1 MRETMV
7 SLTIFDNIYDNKTH
21 KRMDY
26 NSFEEFENVLY
37 KLSESTKYPTKKDAP
52 LISPAIYLP
61 DTTRSN
67 ENVVAWGGFGILD
80 VDDFEGDLKDIESKY
95 SQYQYVCYST
105 ASSTVESPKFRLVF
119 PLTQSVVKDDIKH
132 FWYALNKE
140 IGDIA
145 DAQTKDLSRMYYIP
159 SKYKNSFS
167 FIFSHEGITMDPIEL
182 MKKHPYVR
190 REGDFFSNLPEE
202 WKKGILEYKRGQL
215 TNSDQYSWTGYQDC
229 PFVNTFQV
237 QEYKQITGTG
247 WYAKMYQ
254 IMVSIAGNAMSK
266 GYPITAKEIEY
277 LCRDLDNDTGNW
289 YSKRDFE
296 KEASRAIEFVFRN
309 NI

>member
-1 MRETMV
+1 MV

-26 NSFEEFENVLY
+26 SSFDEFEKVLY

-61 DTTRSN
+61 EATRSN

-80 VDDFEGDLKDIESKY
+80 VDDFDGKMEDIEKKY
-95 SQYQYVCYST
+95 SQYRYVCYST
-105 ASSTVESPKFRLVF
+105 ASSTIENPKFRLVF

-145 DAQTKDLSRMYYIP
+145 YAQTKDLSRMYYIP
-159 SKYKNSFS
+159 AKYKDSFS
-167 FIFSHEGITMDPIEL
+167 FIFSHDGIIMDPNDL
-182 MKKHPYVR
+182 MEKHPYVR
-190 REGDFFSNLPEE
+190 REGDFFSRLPEAIQRGLIE
-202 WKKGILEYKRGQL
+202 HKRGQL
-215 TNSDQYSWTGYQDC
+215 SNTNYEWNGYQDC
-229 PFVNTFQV
+229 PFVNKQQI
-237 QEYKQITGTG
+237 QEYKSITGTG

-254 IMVSIAGNAMSK
+254 IMVSTAGNAMSR

-277 LCRDLDNDTGNW
+277 ICRDLDNDTGNW
-289 YSKRDFE
+289 YGKRDFE
-296 KEASRAIEFVFRN
+296 REAERAIEFVFRN